1 MKYFICKTIL
11 VLFLLNGFSNGQN
24 KEHKVTLDLNDF
36 IISFQSLVI
45 DSYYDYSANNKGD
58 DTTVVYLELGDSPEN
73 NLLTFDSG
81 EAEIVHV
88 YQRYETS
95 ATIMNEGPHLDLVNW
110 FHYTS
115 GWVALEKSN
124 DYSFKSIS
132 YSEEEASKFPE
143 VNIEKLRVMVKN
155 IGGDNW
161 AELVKDVN
169 SINDYP
175 VGVGISKIEFK
186 IEYILKGIKKE
197 KYIVFEMPLG
207 C

>member
-1 MKYFICKTIL
+1 MKYFICQTIL
-11 VLFLLNGFSNGQN
+11 LLFLLSGSSNGQN

-36 IISFQSLVI
+36 IISFQSIVI
-45 DSYYDYSANNKGD
+45 DSYYDYSFNNKAE

-81 EAEIVHV
+81 KSEIVNV

-95 ATIMNEGPHLDLVNW
+95 ATIMNEGPHLDLMDW
-110 FHYTS
+110 LHYTS
-115 GWVALEKSN
+115 GWVELEKSN
-124 DYSFKSIS
+124 SHSFKSIS
-132 YSEEEASKFPE
+132 YSEEDASKFPE
-143 VNIEKLRVMVKN
+143 VDIEQLRVMVKN

-161 AELVKDVN
+161 AELVKDVK
-169 SINDYP
+169 SIDDYP
-175 VGVGISKIEFK
+175 IGVGISKIEFK
-186 IEYILKGIKKE
+186 IEYILKGIKKM